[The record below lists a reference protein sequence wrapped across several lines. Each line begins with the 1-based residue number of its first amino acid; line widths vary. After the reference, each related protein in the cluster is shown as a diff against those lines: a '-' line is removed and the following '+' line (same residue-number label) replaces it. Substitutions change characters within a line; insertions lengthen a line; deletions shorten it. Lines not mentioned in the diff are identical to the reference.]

1 VWFASAISTLDGGT
15 EALLASDYVFVN
27 GNESAVSAAVQIV
40 DAAGTVLSQ
49 SQSVRIPIARGKL
62 TEMRGNFL
70 TTENSSGLSINTQF
84 SGEYNLEF

>member
-1 VWFASAISTLDGGT
+1 
-15 EALLASDYVFVN
+15 
-27 GNESAVSAAVQIV
+27 
-40 DAAGTVLSQ
+40 
-49 SQSVRIPIARGKL
+49 VRIPIARGKL